1 MKKEDGAYYA
11 IKGFVYQFDKT
22 ILEILNQTDEE
33 ASVKIEQEQD
43 LEYENYV
50 VQVKYY
56 ETKYKP
62 AQQKQKIKDAT
73 LKLITDFASDETKN
87 YCLYIYFNGELPKT
101 TKYSSVNELDKLLGN
116 KSQMFHES
124 FKEKFIKNF
133 IIIYAEDYQKQF
145 KNVISK
151 IQTEFNCKE
160 EAYIYHAIIR
170 NHLFHLITEKPISN
184 YTERQCNKNE
194 VIENIKETKIKIFN
208 SAYSEYLGET
218 KYFNFIKKQFHKV
231 DFTYN
236 NYLFIGGN
244 ITETNSHSFAQL
256 IKYLAEKYF
265 DKKNSSKAKP
275 FNVIIDKSESE
286 LIEIK
291 KQLIRFNVKFNDGYE
306 GYGEFSEQIFNEPSL
321 SASSKPKRSSYSVR
335 LISFASFKT
344 IKNTITP
351 DMLYIFGDN
360 FKIKDMFKNQTNYFL
375 VDKLDLNKIFELL

>member
-1 MKKEDGAYYA
+1 MKKEDGAYFA
-11 IKGFVYQFDKT
+11 IKGFIYQFDKT
-22 ILEILNQTDEE
+22 IFEILNQTDEE

-56 ETKYKP
+56 ETKYTKP
-62 AQQKQKIKDAT
+62 QQKQKIKDAT
-73 LKLITDFASDETKN
+73 LKLMTDFASDESKK
-87 YCLYIYFNGELPKT
+87 YCLYIYFNGELPKI
-101 TKYSSVNELDKLLGN
+101 TKCSSVNELDKLLGK
-116 KSQMFHES
+116 KSQMFHEI

-170 NHLFHLITEKPISN
+170 NHLFTLITEKPISN

-208 SAYSEYLGET
+208 SAYSEYLGEE
-218 KYFNFIKKQFHKV
+218 KYLKFIKKQFPKV
-231 DFTYN
+231 DFTHN
-236 NYLFIGGN
+236 NYLFIGNN

-256 IKYLAEKYF
+256 IKYLAEKHF
-265 DKKNSSKAKP
+265 DKKSLSAQP
-275 FNVIIDKSESE
+275 FNIVIDKTKEE
-286 LIEIK
+286 VIEIK

-306 GYGEFSEQIFNEPSL
+306 GYGEFSEQFFNETPLPSI
-321 SASSKPKRSSYSVR
+321 SKPKRSSYSVR

-360 FKIKDMFKNQTNYFL
+360 FKIKDMFKNQANYFL
-375 VDKLDLNKIFELL
+375 VDKLELNIIFELLK